1 MAEQSERKKNIF
13 SRITGSR
20 TNIILGVIALL
31 IIFGS
36 LSALIYNA
44 MNTRST
50 DTLTVNGK
58 DYDWNTLESDF
69 DIIEFDGQEGISLEE
84 IFEDSGITDPE
95 SSSFRFIGS
104 DGYEKEVPWGDLT
117 NGIINIEEKKVI
129 FPELAK
135 AFWVRDLVEIEVV

>member
-1 MAEQSERKKNIF
+1 MAQQGERKKNIF

-20 TNIILGVIALL
+20 TNIILGFIALL
-31 IIFGS
+31 MIFGS
-36 LSALIYNA
+36 LSALVYNA

-50 DTLTVNGK
+50 DILTVNGK

-69 DIIEFDGQEGISLEE
+69 DIIEFGGHVGISLEK
-84 IFEDSGITDPE
+84 ILDDSGIADPE
-95 SSSFRFIGS
+95 TSSFRFIGS

-117 NGIINIEEKKVI
+117 NGIIDIEEKKVI